1 MKSIPKSLIRI
12 HAEITNYDLPEDTE
26 ILKKYCGVKYGDT
39 ISRDILLPAKMPLA
53 SLAFVLM
60 RAFGFT
66 YNHCYEF
73 ESDGVEY
80 GTGLY
85 SLEKIAAQ
93 GKKSCE
99 DPDNLLYDMYD
110 FPGGSLAAWYKAMYQ
125 GNVYSRGYKYSSL
138 FNPYAPKVS
147 DVLPVVFTYDF
158 GDNWHIL
165 VEERNCE
172 DLLSTGRI
180 SEDYLEIA
188 VDKCRYEKLPVLLAY
203 DGDMPVDGMRPHYF
217 TNFMER
223 YGFLLPD
230 YVPLC
235 AYYVDETE
243 HDEDYAPVP
252 LEIMHRYC
260 NFIRKRIVMRF
271 EDDPN
276 EIRDAGLYCISQIF
290 DVQDE
295 DLQQRFPWAFDFI
308 EPDPIKIIE
317 GMLRNGWRRNDFSPL
332 DFLG

>member
-12 HAEITNYDLPEDTE
+12 HAEITNYDIPEDTE

-66 YNHCYEF
+66 YNHYYKF
-73 ESDGVEY
+73 EGDGVEY

-85 SLEKIAAQ
+85 SLEEIAVQ

-99 DPDNLLYDMYD
+99 DDDNLLYDMYD
-110 FPGGSLAAWYKAMYQ
+110 FPGGSLAAWYKSMYQ
-125 GNVYSRGYKYSSL
+125 GDIHSYGYRYSAL
-138 FNPYAPKVS
+138 LNPDAPTVK
-147 DVLPVVFTYDF
+147 DVLPVVFTYDL
-158 GDNWHIL
+158 GDNWRIL
-165 VEERNCE
+165 VEERNCK
-172 DLLSTGRI
+172 DLLSTNRT
-180 SEDYLEIA
+180 SEAYLDFA
-188 VDKCRYEKLPVLLAY
+188 VQKCELLKLPVLLAY

-235 AYYVDETE
+235 AYYVDGTE
-243 HDEDYAPVP
+243 HDEDCAPVP
-252 LEIMHRYC
+252 LEIMHRYY
-260 NFIRKRIVMRF
+260 NFIRKRIILRF
-271 EDDPN
+271 EDGSYQASDFY
-276 EIRDAGLYCISQIF
+276 RASQIF

-295 DLQQRFPWAFDFI
+295 DLQERFPWAFEFI
-308 EPDPIKIIE
+308 ETDPIKIIE
-317 GMLRNGWRRNDFSPL
+317 GMLKNGWRRNDFSPL
-332 DFLG
+332 VFLG